1 VYQTRTDISVLGHE
15 LTNMPAVS
23 FDICGGMTLDN
34 CHDQPIAC
42 DYIVLAK
49 SPQNEFG

>member
-1 VYQTRTDISVLGHE
+1 VYQTRTDISGLGHE

-23 FDICGGMTLDN
+23 FDVFGGMTLDN

-42 DYIVLAK
+42 DYILLAK
-49 SPQNEFG
+49 SPQNEVG